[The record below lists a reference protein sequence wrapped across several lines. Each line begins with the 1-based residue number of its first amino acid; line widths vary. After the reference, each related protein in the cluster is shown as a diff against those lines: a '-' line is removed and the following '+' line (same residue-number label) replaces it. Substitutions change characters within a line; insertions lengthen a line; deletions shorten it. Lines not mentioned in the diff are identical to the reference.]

1 LSGNWR
7 SWPGR
12 VEQLSRRIEFDLR
25 REHDNHV
32 RAQGA
37 PHMAKVLHDFI
48 SLRGQIERL
57 LQRVREIEDAV
68 AAVGAS
74 ASNEWALPG
83 PTGKS

>member
-1 LSGNWR
+1 
-7 SWPGR
+7 
-12 VEQLSRRIEFDLR
+12 
-25 REHDNHV
+25 
-32 RAQGA
+32 
-37 PHMAKVLHDFI
+37 MAKVLHDFI